1 MDFREVEG
9 ERKGSKVLI
18 TEDKHLYRY
27 SKPNTPY
34 IICYLGLV
42 TKIMQKISPN
52 VEQCHATG
60 VVKDGQIVV
69 HKEHNHIP
77 DTRIS
82 ERLIARKTARDGVT
96 NSTQSSK
103 QAFDQ
108 VLENQPGAELIG
120 WGQMYRTCLRD
131 KRRAYP
137 PPPEDCGSADEFMR
151 SPQYKDKD
159 FAKYYQGLVMGNE
172 NEAALVFAHPQNLEK
187 LGDDTKQISADGTF
201 KTAPS
206 LRVGHLYQILIL
218 LAMYKGHWYP
228 VVKAIM
234 THKTRVLYDSVFAKF
249 KSLLPD
255 SVQPTLVITD
265 YEPALMGGLSM
276 IFPMSRIVGC
286 WFHFTK
292 AVFKY
297 MSGLGLK
304 EQFTKN
310 TGFHVWMKLVLSL
323 PLLPTDRI
331 TGMWDELK
339 RESIP
344 SVDGIS
350 RISTTA
356 VKKLRKY
363 IEKTWIVGKL
373 DVLSVHKEESRTNN
387 ASESYNSKWLH
398 LTLNAAFRE
407 N

>member
-131 KRRAYP
+131 KRRSYP
-137 PPPEDCGSADEFMR
+137 PPPEDCVSADEFMR

-159 FAKYYQGLVMGNE
+159 FAKYYQGLV
-172 NEAALVFAHPQNLEK
+172 L
-187 LGDDTKQISADGTF
+187 
-201 KTAPS
+201 
-206 LRVGHLYQILIL
+206 
-218 LAMYKGHWYP
+218 
-228 VVKAIM
+228 
-234 THKTRVLYDSVFAKF
+234 
-249 KSLLPD
+249 
-255 SVQPTLVITD
+255 
-265 YEPALMGGLSM
+265 
-276 IFPMSRIVGC
+276 
-286 WFHFTK
+286 
-292 AVFKY
+292 
-297 MSGLGLK
+297 
-304 EQFTKN
+304 
-310 TGFHVWMKLVLSL
+310 
-323 PLLPTDRI
+323 
-331 TGMWDELK
+331 
-339 RESIP
+339 P
-344 SVDGIS
+344 SVKINQETLTGNPSSVTLIVTGNQNDCTIHS
-350 RISTTA
+350 SLSFCRQVLRINKPPSNGFAMVTQFRNVHA
-356 VKKLRKY
+356 V
-363 IEKTWIVGKL
+363 II
-373 DVLSVHKEESRTNN
+373 
-387 ASESYNSKWLH
+387 
-398 LTLNAAFRE
+398 
-407 N
+407 